1 MRDFSRW
8 AGFASDEGVRI
19 MKLWMTT
26 LLALGLLAGSAVV
39 PVMGQPTGQGKG
51 PFGKQR
57 KGGKQGKGGKGK
69 QGKGKNGGQTAP
81 QTN

>member
-1 MRDFSRW
+1 
-8 AGFASDEGVRI
+8 

-26 LLALGLLAGSAVV
+26 LLALGLFAGAAVA
-39 PVMGQPTGQGKG
+39 QPTGQGKG
-51 PFGKQR
+51 PFGKQGKGGKGR
-57 KGGKQGKGGKGK
+57 GGKQGKGGKGK

>member
-1 MRDFSRW
+1 
-8 AGFASDEGVRI
+8 

-57 KGGKQGKGGKGK
+57 KGGKGRGGKQGKGGKGK